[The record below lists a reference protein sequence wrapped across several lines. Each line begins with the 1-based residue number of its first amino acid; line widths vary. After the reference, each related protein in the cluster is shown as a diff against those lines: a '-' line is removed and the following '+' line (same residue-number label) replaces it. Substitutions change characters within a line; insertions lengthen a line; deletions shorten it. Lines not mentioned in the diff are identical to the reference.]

1 MGLHGKAV
9 VVTGAGTGIGAATAV
24 AVAAR
29 GAAVALVGRRRDAL
43 EDTAAAARDRGA
55 HRVVVIPADLAD
67 DADVDRVAAVA
78 LAEFGGVDGLVNNAG
93 TGRFAPLGEA
103 DPADLRYMFD
113 LHVTAPARLIRE
125 FLPSLAR
132 RRGSVVNV
140 TSVAG
145 SLAAPGRSFY
155 GATKAAANHL
165 TRSLARELAPD
176 VRVNA
181 IVPGPVDTP
190 IYDGLALSADDLA
203 EFRAS
208 LTAATPMGRFGG
220 PGEVA
225 PWICALLD
233 DSAAW
238 LTGVLLPVDGGRC
251 A

>member
-9 VVTGAGTGIGAATAV
+9 VVTGAGTGIGAATAI

-29 GAAVALVGRRRDAL
+29 GASVALVGRRRDAL

-55 HRVVVIPADLAD
+55 RQVVVIAADLAV
-67 DADVDRVAAVA
+67 DADVERVAEIA
-78 LAEFGGVDGLVNNAG
+78 LAELDGVDGLVNNAG
-93 TGRFAPLGEA
+93 VGRFAPLREA
-103 DPADLRYMFD
+103 DVADLRYMFD
-113 LHVTAPARLIRE
+113 LHVTAPAQLIQA
-125 FLPSLAR
+125 FLPSLVR

-145 SLAAPGRSFY
+145 SLAAPERSFY

-165 TRSLARELAPD
+165 TRSLAKELAPA

-181 IVPGPVDTP
+181 VVPGPVDTP
-190 IYDGLALSADDLA
+190 IYDQLPLSADGLA
-203 EFRAS
+203 DFRAA
-208 LTAATPMGRFGG
+208 LVAATPAGRFGT
-220 PGEVA
+220 PEEVA

-233 DSAAW
+233 TSAAW
-238 LTGVLLPVDGGRC
+238 MTGVLLPVDGGRC

>member
-43 EDTAAAARDRGA
+43 EDTAAAAKDRGA
-55 HRVVVIPADLAD
+55 PRVVVIPADLTD
-67 DADVDRVAAVA
+67 DDDVTRVAETV
-78 LAEFGGVDGLVNNAG
+78 LAELDEVDGLVNNAG
-93 TGRFAPLGEA
+93 IGRFAPLRDA
-103 DPADLRYMFD
+103 DFADLRYMFD

-132 RRGSVVNV
+132 RHGAVVNV

-145 SLAAPGRSFY
+145 SLAAPNRSFY

-190 IYDGLALSADDLA
+190 IYDGLPLSPEGLA
-203 EFRAS
+203 EFRSA
-208 LTAATPMGRFGG
+208 LTEATPMGRFGG

-233 DSAAW
+233 ESASW